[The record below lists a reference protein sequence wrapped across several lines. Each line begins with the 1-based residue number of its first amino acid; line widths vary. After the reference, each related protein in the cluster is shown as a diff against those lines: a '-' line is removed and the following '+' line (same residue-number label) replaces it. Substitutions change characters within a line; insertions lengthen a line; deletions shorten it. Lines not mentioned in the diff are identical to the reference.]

1 MAKPGQ
7 QIQSALMRDP
17 TARPMPASSFRKT
30 VAPPPR
36 QVAQPQS
43 ARTSSPTPFDVV
55 DNRNIGGR
63 VIPNTPAGNRIGIGQ
78 FEQNQFNRPI
88 PQAVSTP
95 TMSMPSGNPFGGYQ
109 NIPQALPVN
118 QVGIGQFEQNQF
130 QPQVPTSVQLQPG
143 YTGGMLGSA
152 ANGVQI
158 PYIQQPESN
167 YGGMLRTGAQQYP
180 AMNQAAQIAQ
190 GATAGIGQGLKR

>member
-36 QVAQPQS
+36 QVAQPQP
-43 ARTSSPTPFDVV
+43 ARTSSPTPYDVV

-88 PQAVSTP
+88 PQALPTP
-95 TMSMPSGNPFGGYQ
+95 SMSMPSSNPFGGYQ

-118 QVGIGQFEQNQF
+118 QIGIGGFEENQF
-130 QPQVPTSVQLQPG
+130 AGLNRYPTQPMFQPAVLPYGSQLQNTP
-143 YTGGMLGSA
+143 YQQQFNAQLPSTGL
-152 ANGVQI
+152 
-158 PYIQQPESN
+158 PQQNS
-167 YGGMLRTGAQQYP
+167 